1 VGCLLTVIFHLVD
14 VRLTCLINITY
25 LLTYSLSLVQVYSH
39 KRRLKAVI
47 NRFSLN
53 ISNKMCARP
62 GQGGCAA
69 APTCRAASLFPR
81 SANGPPTSEP
91 AELFSRLAHRRRQ
104 HLARSSVRSAVHQL
118 GYARCA
124 SSFRLFCNLLASQ
137 RRRATSLPISR
148 VRRTRD
154 STAVGPRSVAVASRL
169 SVRPSTATPAPAA
182 AERPPPRHPPR
193 NSAASGNNRQCRGI
207 LVPSGD
213 DGIKRLKFLHDMAKV
228 TDCTGHQRNTE

>member
-1 VGCLLTVIFHLVD
+1 
-14 VRLTCLINITY
+14 
-25 LLTYSLSLVQVYSH
+25 
-39 KRRLKAVI
+39 
-47 NRFSLN
+47 
-53 ISNKMCARP
+53 MCARP

-69 APTCRAASLFPR
+69 APTCRAASQFPR

-154 STAVGPRSVAVASRL
+154 STAVGPRSVARGQPSVCPSVDRHARARGGRAPSATASSQKLRRL
-169 SVRPSTATPAPAA
+169 WKQPSVSG
-182 AERPPPRHPPR
+182 HPGAFR
-193 NSAASGNNRQCRGI
+193 WWWNQ
-207 LVPSGD
+207 
-213 DGIKRLKFLHDMAKV
+213 
-228 TDCTGHQRNTE
+228 TT